1 MRGPDSE
8 MTNSRPKAHQKIGSN
23 PDNGTRHLPISL
35 SYHIKTVLSF
45 LEL

>member
-23 PDNGTRHLPISL
+23 PDNGTRHLPISV